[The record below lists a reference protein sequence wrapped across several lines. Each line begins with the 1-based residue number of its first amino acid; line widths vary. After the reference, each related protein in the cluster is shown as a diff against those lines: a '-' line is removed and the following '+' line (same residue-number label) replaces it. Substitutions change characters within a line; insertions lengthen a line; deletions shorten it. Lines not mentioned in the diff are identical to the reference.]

1 MISPTLAR
9 LAVDDPVAKAAA
21 AATSTAPVRHWVRI
35 APTPVSHR
43 VGIRSPGCSLLS
55 TVADCW

>member
-21 AATSTAPVRHWVRI
+21 AAPA
-35 APTPVSHR
+35 TPVIS
-43 VGIRSPGCSLLS
+43 VMSEPMTAAASPNVE
-55 TVADCW
+55 T